1 MLQLFYEQ
9 VTWLQSTW
17 RTVQLS
23 AVSESD
29 EVESDDDASLYR
41 LFGFSLFV
49 GMQFRKKTLYGC
61 LRHHYL
67 PSKRRQYRLELQV
80 MKSLVET
87 DKSVCPAVIKFQDR
101 GKMTFPH
108 QALFPFLRKC
118 SIAIKTHLNRK
129 QFLLQGRKVMLST
142 RHQVLNN
149 KELLSDFST
158 LVLFRSSAT
167 DAATIRGV
175 YFDLVKRVINTM
187 ANSFL
192 SSQDML
198 ERISKN
204 KGVDAQMTL
213 RDKLKAYASDTQC
226 KIQL

>member
-1 MLQLFYEQ
+1 MLELFYEQ

-23 AVSESD
+23 AISESD
-29 EVESDDDASLYR
+29 EVESDDDASLYC
-41 LFGFSLFV
+41 LFGYSLFV

-61 LRHHYL
+61 LCHHYL
-67 PSKRRQYRLELQV
+67 PSKRQYRLELQV

-87 DKSVCPAVIKFQDR
+87 AKSVCPAVIKFQDR

-118 SIAIKTHLNRK
+118 SIAIKTHLNHK

-149 KELLSDFST
+149 KEFLSDFST
-158 LVLFRSSAT
+158 LVLFHSSAT
-167 DAATIRGV
+167 DAATIRSV
-175 YFDLVKRVINTM
+175 LW
-187 ANSFL
+187 L
-192 SSQDML
+192 S
-198 ERISKN
+198 
-204 KGVDAQMTL
+204 
-213 RDKLKAYASDTQC
+213 
-226 KIQL
+226 